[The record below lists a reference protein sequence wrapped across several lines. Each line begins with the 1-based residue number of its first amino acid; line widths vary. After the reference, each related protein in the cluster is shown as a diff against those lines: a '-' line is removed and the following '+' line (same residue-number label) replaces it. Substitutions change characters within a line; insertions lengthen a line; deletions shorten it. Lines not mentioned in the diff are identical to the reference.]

1 MCEQPEK
8 SFEDAFICFISG
20 RVSEDLA
27 KLYLS
32 NNKYIQLGL
41 DIESCSEEIL
51 SVVPK
56 EKQKELGQ
64 LLDKYTGIN
73 GLMGALVNE
82 ILYTQGLKDGI
93 KLGCILEIGKG
104 AFKL

>member
-1 MCEQPEK
+1 MCEQSEK
-8 SFEDAFICFISG
+8 SFKDAFNNFIG
-20 RVSEDLA
+20 TRASEDLA
-27 KLYLS
+27 ELYLS

-56 EKQKELGQ
+56 EKQKELGR
-64 LLDKYTGIN
+64 LLDKYIGIN

-93 KLGCILEIGKG
+93 KLGCILEISKG